1 MTNKNCRMRY
11 SHRMSAAAILRY
23 LAIPLRMAPLLL
35 IGTFSILLVVAA
47 KAGLLGIPLGLI
59 LLSWFTKYS
68 FVLMDQLAE
77 GVVEPPVLSIEMVNP
92 LSEQRPM
99 VLLLLT
105 IGLFYASG
113 AASYWVGEQGA
124 LVLKVAAGAILPA
137 VVAVQGATGTVVQ
150 SLNPRRVLGLIWRL
164 RGDYVLILGFIGLV
178 WLFSGL
184 VVESWIGDALPFVLR
199 IALLM
204 YAWLAVFSL
213 IGGVLFERRLDI
225 GLDDVHTPEA
235 LDTDDDD
242 DEPDDRSRDKEI
254 DRIYAEW
261 RGGAHATAWKTVLT
275 LVSQSK
281 DEVAELRWLYQRAAQ
296 WPDSRLAE
304 RLARELLPRLLAK
317 RITGEALDLARERL
331 RKDARFRPAASADL
345 VTLVHLARTAGDR
358 ATARLLLQDFSTLF
372 PGDPAQAVVDRL
384 NTQLQ

>member
-1 MTNKNCRMRY
+1 MRY
-11 SHRMSAAAILRY
+11 SRCMGAAAILRY

-35 IGTFSILLVVAA
+35 IGTFSVLLILAL
-47 KAGLLGIPLGLI
+47 KAGFLGIPLGLI

-68 FVLMDQLAE
+68 FVLMDHLAE
-77 GVVEPPVLSIEMVNP
+77 GVLEPPVLSVEMVNP

-99 VLLLLT
+99 IMLLLT
-105 IGLFYASG
+105 IGLFYGSN
-113 AASYWVGEQGA
+113 AASYWVGERGA
-124 LVLKVAAGAILPA
+124 LVLMIAVGAILPA
-137 VVAVQGATGTVVQ
+137 IVAVQGATGTVAQ
-150 SLNPRRVLGLIWRL
+150 SLNPRRVLGLIGRL

-178 WLFSGL
+178 WLFSQL
-184 VVESWIGDALPFVLR
+184 VVESSIGAALPLVLR

-213 IGGVLFERRLDI
+213 IGGVLFERRLDL
-225 GLDDVHTPEA
+225 GLDDVHTPESI
-235 LDTDDDD
+235 DTRDD
-242 DEPDDRSRDKEI
+242 DEEVPDQRARDKEI

-261 RGGAHATAWKTVLT
+261 RGGAHANAWKTVLA

-281 DEVAELRWLYQRAAQ
+281 DEMAELRWLQQRAAQ
-296 WPDSRLAE
+296 WPDGRLAD

-331 RKDARFRPAASADL
+331 RKDPRFRPAGSADL
-345 VTLVHLARTAGDR
+345 LALVHLARAAGDR
-358 ATARLLLQDFSTLF
+358 ATARLLLQDFSTLY